1 MDCVHLFKR
10 ILFCTDFSQEA
21 ADAFGYAV
29 ALAAAAPDAGII
41 LFHVIPEPD
50 AQFWKTYIYEL
61 DKIDEKAKK
70 DIDRQ
75 FEQDYLSKA
84 PPGLNITT
92 RVAIGAAGEQILSA
106 IGEVSADLVILG
118 RRRHAGGPSF
128 FPGDSV
134 KTVVNKAA
142 CPVLVVPATSAT
154 R

>member
-1 MDCVHLFKR
+1 MDSVKLFNR
-10 ILFCTDFSQEA
+10 ILFCTDFSREA
-21 ADAFGYAV
+21 ADAFACAV
-29 ALAAAAPDAGII
+29 ALSSATPDAEII

-70 DIDRQ
+70 DIDHQ
-75 FEQDYLSKA
+75 FDRDYLSKA
-84 PPGLNITT
+84 PPGLNLKT

-106 IGEVSADLVILG
+106 IAELSVDLVILG
-118 RRRHAGGPSF
+118 RRRHSGGPSF

-134 KTVVNKAA
+134 KAVVTKAA